1 MDFKEMCSH
10 SISIPL
16 DFCIILN
23 LSIPGHI
30 IFNYILPKYLIFNN
44 TSL

>member
-1 MDFKEMCSH
+1 MGFKEILSPF
-10 SISIPL
+10 IPTNFDL
-16 DFCIILN
+16 YIIFN
-23 LSIPGHI
+23 LIIPGHI